1 MNKPS
6 WINEVKEVT
15 VEEADLLFDLG
26 VDVHWDGCGGKHG
39 WRWGIGPF
47 IYPGGDRPSD
57 VVQVDPNLN
66 HLFYIRKEED

>member
-15 VEEADLLFDLG
+15 AEEADLLFDLG
-26 VDVHWDGCGGKHG
+26 VDVHWDGCGGIYD
-39 WRWGIGPF
+39 WRWSVSPF
-47 IYPGGDRPSD
+47 TYPEEDRPSD
-57 VVQVDPNLN
+57 VVQLYPDVN